1 MIPRKMGLREVFS
14 ISFFQ
19 GMLGCGRFRIQSI
32 RRDLVP
38 DTQFSLIYSLIY
50 HLGRNGPLDQR
61 LALDALIS
69 RSESSIPVCP
79 ELTTKDAL
87 PDFALTRQYPVTVS
101 SKLFTIPITPILV
114 LRDEVVKITDRKI
127 SVFSVLAALIWS
139 SLRNTSRPKPAA
151 EWICDQPAMT
161 CVRGLDPIKW
171 AWPEFCPIIKKTA
184 FKNRLKEAE
193 EMYDRALRGY
203 EKALVADHTS
213 ILGTVNNMGI
223 LVERTRV
230 LINL

>member
-1 MIPRKMGLREVFS
+1 MNIQYSVNIKQYRIWIKALPLSLADLSSEFTYMIPRKMGLREVFS

-19 GMLGCGRFRIQSI
+19 RMLGCGRLRIQSI

-139 SLRNTSRPKPAA
+139 STTKSAHGIPLRNTSRPKPAA

-161 CVRGLDPIKW
+161 CVRGLGPIKW
-171 AWPEFCPIIKKTA
+171 AWPEFLPYNQEDC
-184 FKNRLKEAE
+184 L
-193 EMYDRALRGY
+193 
-203 EKALVADHTS
+203 
-213 ILGTVNNMGI
+213 
-223 LVERTRV
+223 
-230 LINL
+230 